1 MKNILAR
8 GGVEF
13 LAVFLGIGLSF
24 NVEEWREESQIRER
38 LKADYQSIQNDLEKE
53 IPYLIQ
59 IIEGQKESIEAGLK
73 LIQMLDEEHSFDY
86 KLFVES
92 KKLVTSGNTFFG
104 TKESY
109 EASVSSGR
117 LTYFGIDTLA
127 NEIGQVYEHHYD
139 RLDLNGKLLDEVN
152 FYKFPNF
159 NSGVRYLTNKI
170 KKQNLDIIHSSEYYP
185 AMVEFISLQNS
196 YVIKANLALYQMKKV
211 NELLLKKL
219 NE

>member
-38 LKADYQSIQNDLEKE
+38 LKADYQSIQNDLEKD

-92 KKLVTSGNTFFG
+92 KKISN
-104 TKESY
+104 
-109 EASVSSGR
+109 
-117 LTYFGIDTLA
+117 
-127 NEIGQVYEHHYD
+127 IG
-139 RLDLNGKLLDEVN
+139 
-152 FYKFPNF
+152 
-159 NSGVRYLTNKI
+159 
-170 KKQNLDIIHSSEYYP
+170 
-185 AMVEFISLQNS
+185 
-196 YVIKANLALYQMKKV
+196 
-211 NELLLKKL
+211 
-219 NE
+219 

>member
-104 TKESY
+104 TKASY

-127 NEIGQVYEHHYD
+127 NEMI
-139 RLDLNGKLLDEVN
+139 L
-152 FYKFPNF
+152 
-159 NSGVRYLTNKI
+159 LTNGDTLSYWGYSPVKDVSSI
-170 KKQNLDIIHSSEYYP
+170 KHDIETNVFEILKSIDSIIPTRIFPEEYDVFKYG
-185 AMVEFISLQNS
+185 
-196 YVIKANLALYQMKKV
+196 YK
-211 NELLLKKL
+211 
-219 NE
+219 

>member
-13 LAVFLGIGLSF
+13 LAVVLGIGLSF

-38 LKADYQSIQNDLEKE
+38 LKADYQSIQNDLEKD

-104 TKESY
+104 TKASY
-109 EASVSSGR
+109 EASISSGR

-152 FYKFPNF
+152 FFKFLNF
-159 NSGVRYLTNKI
+159 NSGVRYLTNII
-170 KKQNLDIIHSSEYYP
+170 KKQNLGIIHSAEYYP
-185 AMVEFISLQNS
+185 AMVDFISLQNS
-196 YVIKANLALYQMKKV
+196 YVRKANLALYQMKKV